1 MLMDNII
8 LLIGIGF
15 GIIIT
20 LAVQTALLLIMWLLI
35 KWRKNNDG

>member
-20 LAVQTALLLIMWLLI
+20 LAVQTVMLLIMWLLI